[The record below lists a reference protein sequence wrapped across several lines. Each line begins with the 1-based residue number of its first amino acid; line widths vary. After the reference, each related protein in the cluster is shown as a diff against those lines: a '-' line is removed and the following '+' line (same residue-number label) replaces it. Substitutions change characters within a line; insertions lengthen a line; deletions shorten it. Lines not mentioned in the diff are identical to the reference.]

1 MLFGWPRAQNRLK
14 RLLTWELHM
23 ATRLLL
29 PFGSIATFYHD
40 LSCITLTASKRRW
53 RRWRQRW
60 QLSVI
65 VLLIHSVLSCDSGVG
80 LFVVGSVAAER
91 PLLHQRNFKQRCMLS
106 GSFPRECGMT
116 TSKPHRICLRTYTTL
131 FIPSYR
137 SVWRH
142 ANEVECKFQIVKIHI
157 PIWRPF
163 PPPKIGGGNIF
174 TR

>member
-1 MLFGWPRAQNRLK
+1 
-14 RLLTWELHM
+14 M

-29 PFGSIATFYHD
+29 PYGSIATFYHD

-116 TSKPHRICLRTYTTL
+116 TSKPHRICLRTYTHCS
-131 FIPSYR
+131 F
-137 SVWRH
+137 RH
-142 ANEVECKFQIVKIHI
+142 TGPCDNTQTKLSASLKLLKLIYQYDDHFRRQKLAEVIFSPARWIFVKFGK
-157 PIWRPF
+157 
-163 PPPKIGGGNIF
+163 K
-174 TR
+174 